1 MSMLSRNILIS
12 MCAASIITA
21 LVINGIIRYKEPTHN
36 TDEIE
41 NAHIAFK
48 NATYDYIAAR
58 NHAAQISE
66 DTLKKDKKYLA
77 EKKKLDKL
85 TRKLFHGERM
95 MSKQEFLSRCQ
106 TLDKMTARVDSI
118 GDELCNANMNKN
130 PVLIYATENLNQAL
144 TRLEKVQRDSM
155 IVDSLRNLPMHQRFN
170 RGWENLRHDYHSAL
184 MNYHRRQL
192 QQLKQNEK

>member
-1 MSMLSRNILIS
+1 MSKLSRNILIS
-12 MCAASIITA
+12 VGATSIIAA
-21 LVINGIIRYKEPTHN
+21 LIINGIIRYKEPTHN

-41 NAHIAFK
+41 NAHIAFE

-66 DTLKKDKKYLA
+66 DTLKKDKNYLA

-95 MSKQEFLSRCQ
+95 MPKQEFLSRCQ

-118 GDELCNANMNKN
+118 GDELCNAHMNKN

-144 TRLEKVQRDSM
+144 TRLEQVQRDSM

>member
-1 MSMLSRNILIS
+1 MSKLSRNILIS

-66 DTLKKDKKYLA
+66 DTLKKDKNYLA

-118 GDELCNANMNKN
+118 GDELCNAHMNKN
-130 PVLIYATENLNQAL
+130 TDLIYATENLNQAL

-155 IVDSLRNLPMHQRFN
+155 IVDSLRNLTIKQRFN

-192 QQLKQNEK
+192 QQLKQNVK

>member
-41 NAHIAFK
+41 NAHIAFE

-66 DTLKKDKKYLA
+66 DTLKKDKKYLS
-77 EKKKLDKL
+77 EKKKLNNLAK
-85 TRKLFHGERM
+85 KLFSGEKM
-95 MSKQEFLSRCQ
+95 MSKQEYLSRCQ

-118 GDELCNANMNKN
+118 GDELCNAHMNKN

>member
-1 MSMLSRNILIS
+1 MSMLSRNILVS
-12 MCAASIITA
+12 AGAAAIVAVII
-21 LVINGIIRYKEPTHN
+21 VNGIIKYAEPTHN

-41 NAHIAFK
+41 NAHIAFE

-66 DTLKKDKKYLA
+66 DTLKKDKNYLA

-118 GDELCNANMNKN
+118 GDELCNAHMNKN

>member
-1 MSMLSRNILIS
+1 MSKLSRNILIS
-12 MCAASIITA
+12 VGATSIIAA
-21 LVINGIIRYKEPTHN
+21 LIINGIIRYKEPTHN

-85 TRKLFHGERM
+85 MRKLFHGERM

-118 GDELCNANMNKN
+118 GDELCNAHMNKN

>member
-41 NAHIAFK
+41 NAHIAFE

-66 DTLKKDKKYLA
+66 DTLKKDKKYLS
-77 EKKKLDKL
+77 EKKKLNNLAK
-85 TRKLFHGERM
+85 KLFSGEKM

-118 GDELCNANMNKN
+118 GDELCNAHMNKN

>member
-41 NAHIAFK
+41 NAHIAFE

-66 DTLKKDKKYLA
+66 DTLKKDKNYLA
-77 EKKKLDKL
+77 EKKKLNNLAK
-85 TRKLFHGERM
+85 KLFSGEKM
-95 MSKQEFLSRCQ
+95 MSKQEYLSRCKK
-106 TLDKMTARVDSI
+106 LDKMTAHIDSI
-118 GDELCNANMNKN
+118 GDILCNEHMNKN
-130 PVLIYATENLNQAL
+130 TDLINATENLNQAL
-144 TRLEKVQRDSM
+144 TRLEQVQRDSM

>member
-66 DTLKKDKKYLA
+66 DTLKKDKKVGPNDPCPCGSGLKY
-77 EKKKLDKL
+77 KKC
-85 TRKLFHGERM
+85 HG
-95 MSKQEFLSRCQ
+95 K
-106 TLDKMTARVDSI
+106 
-118 GDELCNANMNKN
+118 
-130 PVLIYATENLNQAL
+130 PY
-144 TRLEKVQRDSM
+144 
-155 IVDSLRNLPMHQRFN
+155 
-170 RGWENLRHDYHSAL
+170 
-184 MNYHRRQL
+184 
-192 QQLKQNEK
+192 